1 MTLRKDK
8 KPGWSVEEIYLVLDD
23 SVDQAHKLFHAE
35 FGVWP
40 ADKSI
45 DLEIVKRFEG
55 ADQSEPPQSFV
66 ALPRH
71 LVLALML
78 REGFAGRPR
87 GKKPGAAI
95 RLAVHRARK
104 RKAKLIDNGV
114 KPGLAGKQAAEEA
127 IKHLKKRGYRPIAV
141 PRFQRLMESDK

>member
-1 MTLRKDK
+1 
-8 KPGWSVEEIYLVLDD
+8 
-23 SVDQAHKLFHAE
+23 
-35 FGVWP
+35 
-40 ADKSI
+40 
-45 DLEIVKRFEG
+45 
-55 ADQSEPPQSFV
+55 
-66 ALPRH
+66 
-71 LVLALML
+71 ML

-127 IKHLKKRGYRPIAV
+127 IKHLKKRGYRPIEV
-141 PRFQRLMESDK
+141 PRFQRLMERAINRSPMGALLGFFSGARNPSVGGWESPTPEGVPISAKHISHGQPRWIAGVGQAQTQ